1 MQMRPLP
8 GVSHLYLRTLPFTL
22 QKVEHLKIYQIRKI
36 HRVSWLF
43 AKFRMRKNL
52 HTLLNRRELS
62 WLWTPYRTREMRGL
76 FYEQP
81 PGLVLLRSSAVPEP
95 LIYTILKWFA
105 AQPVPQDPC
114 PS

>member
-1 MQMRPLP
+1 MQMSL
-8 GVSHLYLRTLPFTL
+8 LRKASLSSLQASPFTP
-22 QKVEHLKIYQIRKI
+22 QMPEHWQISQIQKI

-95 LIYTILKWFA
+95 LIYTILQWFA